1 MACVCDNRD
10 DSCHEKKEAMVGG
23 LAIGRSMS
31 LTDSS
36 ARHQHT
42 QHRLTQS
49 ICSRKLMVAEKT
61 LRSTMPKFPWA
72 LR

>member
-1 MACVCDNRD
+1 MRR
-10 DSCHEKKEAMVGG
+10 KRRWLVGWP
-23 LAIGRSMS
+23 IGRSMS

-49 ICSRKLMVAEKT
+49 ICSSKLMVAEKDASVDDAEIPVGSQV
-61 LRSTMPKFPWA
+61 R
-72 LR
+72 